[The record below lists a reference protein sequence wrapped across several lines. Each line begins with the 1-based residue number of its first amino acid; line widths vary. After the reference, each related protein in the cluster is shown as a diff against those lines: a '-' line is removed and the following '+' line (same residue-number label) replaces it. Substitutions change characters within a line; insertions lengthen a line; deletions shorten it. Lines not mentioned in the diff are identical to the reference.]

1 MTKHNLREHLSW
13 LIGRG
18 SHQPSQPAYAPP
30 TTGLASALGSPVD
43 DQSLSQAVES
53 VVEEAQFLQNDAGDS
68 QAKPTFA
75 RPLLPAS
82 VLNAQSKDAMARLQ
96 SGPSSNNKP
105 RMLSETTL
113 SLHTPTTSTARAPG
127 TSLKDQYNAQWTP
140 RATSECQVGIPRCSQ
155 G

>member
-13 LIGRG
+13 LIGCG
-18 SHQPSQPAYAPP
+18 SLQPSQPAYAPP
-30 TTGLASALGSPVD
+30 TTGLASALGPSVD
-43 DQSLSQAVES
+43 DQSPSQAAES
-53 VVEEAQFLQNDAGDS
+53 VVEEPHFRQNDAGGP

-105 RMLSETTL
+105 RMLSETIPL

-140 RATSECQVGIPRCSQ
+140 RATGECHVRIL
-155 G
+155 